1 MSDEQKNI
9 LGTNNINNNNNND
22 THYDK
27 RFDYGAV
34 TFGSKT
40 LSTSVAVDHG
50 QERLNQLG
58 YKQVKSLIFSDLI
71 MRNNS

>member
-1 MSDEQKNI
+1 MIDEQKNI
-9 LGTNNINNNNNND
+9 LVTNNYNND
-22 THYDK
+22 AQYDK

-58 YKQVKSLIFSDLI
+58 YKQVKYFIFPDL
-71 MRNNS
+71 MMKNNS